1 MGLTPTNK
9 TRNEWRYGS
18 KGSLSLDLDN
28 DQFYDHEAEV
38 GGGVLQLIIH
48 KGHATNDQEAYQ
60 FLKDSGLIS
69 EDVSYFNKT
78 YSEQRHHIYVDEN
91 GNWLRK
97 ATKFTN
103 GKWVQSRWENEQWQ
117 PKVLGVRNVPYGL
130 NKLINEPKDGFC
142 FVFEGEKDVERA
154 WQHGLSATCNVGG
167 AGKWAPELN
176 QFLIER
182 TVCIVPDND
191 TAGSNHARKVEASL
205 RSAGIDCFI
214 LWDYTDALNTKADF
228 SDWMNLNNND
238 VEKFLRLVRS
248 TQKAPRRT
256 ETPNDEEKLSLPL
269 SNRKPTKTNLQTS

>member
-1 MGLTPTNK
+1 M
-9 TRNEWRYGS
+9 
-18 KGSLSLDLDN
+18 DLDN
-28 DQFYDHEAEV
+28 DQFYDHEANIA
-38 GGGVLQLIIH
+38 GDVLQFVIH
-48 KGHATNDQEAYQ
+48 KGHATYDQEAYQ
-60 FLKDSGLIS
+60 FLRDSGPIFDDFS
-69 EDVSYFNKT
+69 NFNKS
-78 YSEQRHHIYVDEN
+78 YSEQKHHIYVDEN

-103 GKWVQSRWENEQWQ
+103 GKWAQSRWENEQLQ
-117 PKVLGVRNVPYGL
+117 PKVSGVRNVPYGL

-142 FVFEGEKDVERA
+142 FIFEGEKDVERT
-154 WQHGLSATCNVGG
+154 WQHGLSATCNVGRT
-167 AGKWAPELN
+167 GKWAPELN

-205 RSAGIDCFI
+205 RASAIDCLI

-228 SDWMNLNNND
+228 SDRMDFYNND
-238 VEKFLRLVRS
+238 EEKFLRLVRS

-269 SNRKPTKTNLQTS
+269 SNRKPTEDKLQTS